1 MDKSAFPT
9 VDTEKMMRLPVGA
22 ISPLW
27 LMFAGAATVGAAWYW
42 SRTLFKPTNLE
53 ALTALP
59 EAALEA
65 VAPVAEAAVETLE
78 AAAEA
83 AAEVVEAELE
93 TVADLA
99 DTVVEAAPEPVA
111 EVFAAMAPEPVASE
125 PVAPEPVATMAPD
138 DLTVL
143 TGIGPKLAAAFAERG
158 VTRFADIAAWTEADV
173 ARFDKELKLMGRV
186 GREAWIAQ
194 ATRLAAH

>member
-1 MDKSAFPT
+1 MDKPAFPT

-27 LMFAGAATVGAAWYW
+27 FMFAGAATVGAAYFW
-42 SRTLFKPTNLE
+42 SRTFFKPTNLE
-53 ALTALP
+53 ALIALP
-59 EAALEA
+59 EATLEA
-65 VAPVAEAAVETLE
+65 ADPVAETLVETVE

-83 AAEVVEAELE
+83 AAEVIDAELDAI
-93 TVADLA
+93 ADLA

-111 EVFAAMAPEPVASE
+111 EVFAAMALE
-125 PVAPEPVATMAPD
+125 PVAPATPD

-158 VTRFADIAAWTEADV
+158 VTRFADIAAWTEEDI
-173 ARFDKELKLMGRV
+173 ARFDKELKLMGRI